1 MNTQLDYQLAIMRH
15 RRLLAEAEHHR
26 QVHEAPRR
34 PSRLNLLWAAIRQR
48 MGTLRGKN
56 WTETRRSLRETS
68 A

>member
-26 QVHEAPRR
+26 QILEAPRR
-34 PSRLNLLWAAIRQR
+34 PSRLKLLWAVIRQR
-48 MGTLRGKN
+48 IGGLWSQNRPA
-56 WTETRRSLRETS
+56 TRRSLPETS